1 VLVMLGP
8 ALTIIALL
16 LGGWAV
22 STHVAAQPRS
32 LGAVILSEARLDT
45 APSAKPTLLARLGR
59 SPIARRLSW
68 SATIHRRWV
77 VAGRPGSVE
86 EWQGR
91 RLAGA
96 VAAAIAV
103 IVLTTMTPLA
113 LALAPV
119 AVMTGYRAPSL
130 ALARRARVR
139 QARIEAHVPD
149 LIEVL
154 VATTEAGLN
163 PMVAFQR
170 SSEVVRGALGDELAR
185 TTRQIGL
192 GTPWRTALEQL
203 EARISVPAL
212 RRLVVALARSHRLG
226 TSLSATLRAVAID
239 LRDARRARAEELAR
253 RAPIRML
260 FPLVFLILPAF
271 LLLTVGPVVLA
282 TLRSLH

>member
-1 VLVMLGP
+1 MTVEVGP
-8 ALTIIALL
+8 ALTLFAVLLAGLAL
-16 LGGWAV
+16 
-22 STHVAAQPRS
+22 STRNEAQPPAVMVLSRVRIGAS
-32 LGAVILSEARLDT
+32 LPA
-45 APSAKPTLLARLGR
+45 APSVLVRVGR
-59 SPIARRLSW
+59 SSIARRFPLGD
-68 SATIHRRWV
+68 ATHRRWV
-77 VAGRPGSVE
+77 VAGRPGSVD

-91 RLAGA
+91 RMAGA
-96 VAAAIAV
+96 AAGVLCAV
-103 IVLTTMTPLA
+103 LLSTLTPLA
-113 LALAPV
+113 LAFAPV
-119 AVMTGYRAPSL
+119 AVVAGSRAPVIV
-130 ALARRARVR
+130 LARRARAR
-139 QARIEAHVPD
+139 QAGIEAHVTD

-170 SSEVVRGALGDELAR
+170 SSEVLRGPLGDELAR
-185 TTRQIGL
+185 TTRQIEL
-192 GTPWRTALEQL
+192 GTPWRSALEQL
-203 EARISVPAL
+203 EARLSVPAL

-239 LRDARRARAEELAR
+239 LRDERRTRAEELAR

>member
-1 VLVMLGP
+1 VVVGP
-8 ALTIIALL
+8 ALSLIALL
-16 LGGWAV
+16 LAGWAV
-22 STHVAAQPRS
+22 STRVAARP
-32 LGAVILSEARLDT
+32 LPLDAVILSGARLN
-45 APSAKPTLLARLGR
+45 APLSPEPTLLARFGR
-59 SPIARRLSW
+59 SSIFRRLQW
-68 SATIHRRWV
+68 SAPIHRRWV

-91 RLAGA
+91 RLVGA
-96 VAAAIAV
+96 AAAAIAV
-103 IVLTTMTPLA
+103 IVLTTVTPLA
-113 LALAPV
+113 LALVPV
-119 AVMTGYRAPSL
+119 AVMAGYRAPAL
-130 ALARRARVR
+130 ALARRARAR
-139 QARIEAHVPD
+139 QASIEAHVPD

-170 SSEVVRGALGDELAR
+170 SSEVIRGALGDELAR
-185 TTRQIGL
+185 TTRQIEL

-203 EARISVPAL
+203 DARISVPAL

-226 TSLSATLRAVAID
+226 TSLSATLRAVATD
-239 LRDARRARAEELAR
+239 LRDARRTRAEELAR

>member
-1 VLVMLGP
+1 MLGP
-8 ALTIIALL
+8 PLTMIALL
-16 LGGWAV
+16 LAGWAV
-22 STHVAAQPRS
+22 STRVVAQPPS
-32 LGAVILSEARLDT
+32 LGSVIISGARLD
-45 APSAKPTLLARLGR
+45 APLSAKPTLLTRLGR
-59 SPIARRLSW
+59 SSIARRLSW
-68 SATIHRRWV
+68 SAPIHRRWV
-77 VAGRPGSVE
+77 VAGQPGSVE

-96 VAAAIAV
+96 AAAAIAV
-103 IVLTTMTPLA
+103 ILLTMVTPLA

-119 AVMTGYRAPSL
+119 AVMAGYRAPSL
-130 ALARRARVR
+130 ALARRARER

-170 SSEVVRGALGDELAR
+170 SSEVIRGALGDELAR
-185 TTRQIGL
+185 TTRQIEL

-253 RAPIRML
+253 SAPIRML

>member
-1 VLVMLGP
+1 MLGP
-8 ALTIIALL
+8 ALTLIALL
-16 LGGWAV
+16 LAGWAV
-22 STHVAAQPRS
+22 STRVVAQPVS
-32 LGAVILSEARLDT
+32 LGAVLVSGARLE
-45 APSAKPTLLARLGR
+45 APPPPEATLLARLGR
-59 SPIARRLSW
+59 SSIAHRFSW
-68 SATIHRRWV
+68 SAPIHRRWV

-91 RLAGA
+91 RLAW
-96 VAAAIAV
+96 AAAAASVVIA
-103 IVLTTMTPLA
+103 LTTVTPVA
-113 LALAPV
+113 LALAPIAV
-119 AVMTGYRAPSL
+119 AAGYRVPALS
-130 ALARRARVR
+130 LARRASLR
-139 QARIEAHVPD
+139 QGAVEAHVPD

-170 SSEVVRGALGDELAR
+170 SSEVIRGALGEELAR
-185 TTRQIGL
+185 TTRQIEL

-203 EARISVPAL
+203 EARLSVPAL

-226 TSLSATLRAVAID
+226 TSLSATLRAVAVD
-239 LRDARRARAEELAR
+239 LRDARRTRAEELAR

>member
-1 VLVMLGP
+1 VVLGP
-8 ALTIIALL
+8 ALTLIALVL
-16 LGGWAV
+16 AGWAV
-22 STHVAAQPRS
+22 CTRVAAQPLS
-32 LGAVILSEARLDT
+32 LGAVIQSGDPLD
-45 APSAKPTLLARLGR
+45 APPSPEPTLLVRLGR
-59 SPIARRLSW
+59 SSSARRLSW
-68 SATIHRRWV
+68 SAPIHRRWV

-96 VAAAIAV
+96 AAATLAV
-103 IVLTTMTPLA
+103 LVLATVTPLA
-113 LALAPV
+113 LALTPV
-119 AVMTGYRAPSL
+119 AVMTGYHAPAV
-130 ALARRARVR
+130 ALARRASAR
-139 QARIEAHVPD
+139 QATIEAHVPD

-163 PMVAFQR
+163 PMVAFRR
-170 SSEVVRGALGDELAR
+170 SSEVIRGALGDELAR
-185 TTRQIGL
+185 TNRQIEL

-203 EARISVPAL
+203 ESRIAVPAL

-239 LRDARRARAEELAR
+239 LRDARRTRAEELAR